1 MKIII
6 YLSCLV
12 VLLIG
17 CLSFKE
23 GFESGQYAYLAP
35 GSPPLLDATTQS
47 NFITTFNNSGGVV
60 LPQIILSDSNKPFK
74 ELKAI
79 VTLDE
84 INYYIQNKKWPYNSY
99 ISNYL
104 TINKDVVLQNL
115 TKMKIYS
122 LEDLQ
127 KVFPTRLVYMG
138 FIDPTEKQISPP
150 PLSNNIFNGKA
161 VAPPEAPEA
170 PVKDET
176 VATIHPPFS
185 SENYA
190 KLQSICS
197 TLR

>member
-1 MKIII
+1 MKIVI
-6 YLSCLV
+6 YLLF
-12 VLLIG
+12 LLLLLFAS
-17 CLSFKE
+17 LSYRE
-23 GFESGQYAYLAP
+23 GFESGQYGYLAP
-35 GSPPLLDATTQS
+35 HDPAILDATTQS
-47 NFITTFNNSGGVV
+47 NFITTFNNNGGVV
-60 LPQIILSDSNKPFK
+60 LPQIILSESNRSFND
-74 ELKAI
+74 LKTI

-127 KVFPTRLVYMG
+127 KVFPTRLVYMV
-138 FIDPTEKQISPP
+138 FIDPTEKQLSPP
-150 PLSNNIFNGKA
+150 PLSNNIYMGKA
-161 VAPPEAPEA
+161 VAPTEA
-170 PVKDET
+170 PVLKDEPKT
-176 VATIHPPFS
+176 TIHPPFS
-185 SENYA
+185 SENYT